1 MGAMRDFLRGVGILS
16 SAGITVSN
24 AGTRL
29 LNLRNDLNR
38 LASRGA
44 TGTEKPIA
52 EEKLV
57 GYGRE
62 AVAAV
67 GRRPAR
73 AAAGAETAIE
83 RKREY
88 NRERM
93 RRLRAKKKT
102 ASRRRAVKGRK
113 PL

>member
-1 MGAMRDFLRGVGILS
+1 MGSVRDFLRGVGILS

-38 LASRGA
+38 LAIKGA
-44 TGTEKPIA
+44 PANEKPIV
-52 EEKLV
+52 EERLV
-57 GYGRE
+57 RYGRE
-62 AVAAV
+62 AVAAA

-73 AAAGAETAIE
+73 AAAGSETALE
-83 RKREY
+83 HKREY

-93 RRLRAKKKT
+93 RRLRAKRKTKKR
-102 ASRRRAVKGRK
+102 S
-113 PL
+113 